1 MSLSD
6 FPKPLRYKISKLP
19 NSPGVY
25 QYFDQ
30 TGTIIYIGKAKDLK
44 KRVSSYFSNKRHE
57 NYKTSVLVKR
67 IADVRHIVTPSELEA
82 LLLENS
88 LIKEF
93 QPKYNINLKDDK
105 TYPFIR
111 ITTDRFPKIYPTR
124 NPVKDGSDYFG
135 PYASVKMM
143 NLVLDLAKKLYPI
156 RNCNLNLSQ
165 ENIDANKFRVCLEY
179 HIGNCKG
186 PCEGHQSEANY
197 LESVQH
203 IKHLLRGNL
212 NEVKKH
218 LADQMKSSAEELKFE
233 EAQRHKERLEWL
245 DQYQSR
251 STVVNPNYKDM
262 HVFQLYDAG
271 KIAFV
276 NHMKV
281 SRGIIIQSRNFEF
294 KKQLNETKEDLLV
307 LAIGDVLNKEPTSDH
322 EVVVPFQV
330 ELDEEDVLLVIP
342 KAGDR
347 KKLLTISFKNL
358 TLYAREKLKQYD
370 QLDPEFRVNRLM
382 DQIKKDLK
390 LKEQP
395 RHIECF
401 DNSNFQG
408 TNAVAACVVFKNGKP
423 AKKEYRH
430 FNIKTV
436 VGPDDYASMRE
447 VVYRRYKR
455 LEEEGESLPQ
465 LVLIDGGKGQLSA
478 AKEALEKAGVYHKLA
493 VIGIAKRLEEIYYP
507 EDPIP
512 LYIDKRSETLKI
524 LQQLRDEAHRFGI
537 THHRNKRSKNTFVS
551 ELTQINGIGK
561 ETATDLL
568 SHFKSVRKIKKA
580 SKTELEAI
588 VGPAKA
594 NILVNAFQRS

>member
-1 MSLSD
+1 LSLSD
-6 FPKPLRYKISKLP
+6 LPQSLSNKISKLP
-19 NSPGVY
+19 GSPGVY
-25 QYFDQ
+25 KYFDKDEQ
-30 TGTIIYIGKAKDLK
+30 VIYIGKAKNLK
-44 KRVSSYFSNKRHE
+44 KRVSSYFSKKRHE

-67 IADVRHIVTPSELEA
+67 IANVRHIVTPSELEA

-111 ITTDRFPKIYPTR
+111 ITTDRFPKIFPTR

-135 PYASVKMM
+135 PYASVRMM

-165 ENIDANKFRVCLEY
+165 ENIDAGKFRVCLEY

-186 PCEGHQSEANY
+186 PCEGHQSESDY
-197 LESVQH
+197 MESVQQ

-212 NEVKKH
+212 KEVKQH
-218 LADQMKSSAEELKFE
+218 LLEQMNESAEALKFE
-233 EAQRHKERLEWL
+233 DAQRYKERLEWL
-245 DQYQSR
+245 EQYQSR

-281 SRGIIIQSRNFEF
+281 SRGIIIQSKNFEF
-294 KKQLNETKEDLLV
+294 KKQLNETKEDLLE
-307 LAIGDVLNKEPTSDH
+307 LAIGDVLNKEPTSDF
-322 EVVVPFQV
+322 EVVVPFPV
-330 ELDEEDVLLVIP
+330 ELDQDDVELVYP
-342 KAGDR
+342 KGGDR

-358 TLYAREKLKQYD
+358 SLYAREKLKQYD
-370 QLDPEFRVNRLM
+370 QLDPEFKVNRLM
-382 DQIKKDLK
+382 DQMKKDLK

-436 VGPDDYASMRE
+436 EGPDDFASMRE
-447 VVYRRYKR
+447 VVYRRYSR
-455 LEEEGESLPQ
+455 LVKEEQPLPQ

-478 AKEALEKAGVYHKLA
+478 SVEALKKAGVYDKLA

-512 LYIDKRSETLKI
+512 LHIDKRSETLKI

-551 ELTQINGIGK
+551 ELTQIKGIGK

-568 SHFKSVRKIKKA
+568 SHFKSVRKIKNA
-580 SKTELEAI
+580 SQAELEAI
-588 VGPAKA
+588 VGSAKA
-594 NILVNAFQRS
+594 KIIVNAFQRP

>member
-6 FPKPLRYKISKLP
+6 LPQSLSNKISKLP
-19 NSPGVY
+19 GSPGVY
-25 QYFDQ
+25 KYFDKDEQ
-30 TGTIIYIGKAKDLK
+30 VIYIGKAKNLK
-44 KRVSSYFSNKRHE
+44 KRVSSYFSKKRHE

-67 IADVRHIVTPSELEA
+67 IANVRHIVTPSELEA

-111 ITTDRFPKIYPTR
+111 ITTDRFPKIFPTR

-135 PYASVKMM
+135 PYASVRMM

-165 ENIDANKFRVCLEY
+165 ENIDAGKFRVCLEY

-186 PCEGHQSEANY
+186 PCEGHQSESDY
-197 LESVQH
+197 MESVQQ

-212 NEVKKH
+212 KEVKQH
-218 LADQMKSSAEELKFE
+218 LLEQMNESAEALKFE
-233 EAQRHKERLEWL
+233 DAQRYKERLEWL
-245 DQYQSR
+245 EQYQSR

-281 SRGIIIQSRNFEF
+281 SRGIIIQSKNFEF
-294 KKQLNETKEDLLV
+294 KKQLNETKEDLLE
-307 LAIGDVLNKEPTSDH
+307 LAIGDVLNKEPTSDF
-322 EVVVPFQV
+322 EVVVPFPV
-330 ELDEEDVLLVIP
+330 ELDQDDVELVYP
-342 KAGDR
+342 KGGDR

-358 TLYAREKLKQYD
+358 SLYAREKLKQYD
-370 QLDPEFRVNRLM
+370 QLDPEFKVNRLM
-382 DQIKKDLK
+382 DQMKKDLK

-436 VGPDDYASMRE
+436 EGPDDFASMRE
-447 VVYRRYKR
+447 VVYRRYSR
-455 LEEEGESLPQ
+455 LVKEEQPLPQ

-478 AKEALEKAGVYHKLA
+478 SVEALKKAGVYDKLA

-512 LYIDKRSETLKI
+512 LHIDKRSETLKI

-551 ELTQINGIGK
+551 ELTQIKGIGK

-568 SHFKSVRKIKKA
+568 SHFKSVRKIKNA
-580 SKTELEAI
+580 SQAELEAI
-588 VGPAKA
+588 VGSAKA
-594 NILVNAFQRS
+594 KIIVNAFQRP